1 MTAHKQRVLLA
12 LALVAT
18 LALVWFAPEDTT
30 PQVAPPG
37 AKSARARS
45 PAPVTSA
52 RAQDPIAPR
61 AAASAG
67 NRPPLALRERTP
79 TEEILNLFIA
89 SSWYRPPPPPP
100 PAPPAPPAPPPAP
113 VTPPL
118 PFTYMGQ
125 LVEDGKP
132 LYILARADRV
142 ITVQAGDNIDK
153 TYRLDSVSGGVLT
166 FVYVPLGTKQT
177 LATGVSP

>member
-1 MTAHKQRVLLA
+1 MTAQKQRILLA
-12 LALVAT
+12 LALVVT
-18 LALVWFAPEDTT
+18 VALVWFAPEDTT
-30 PQVAPPG
+30 PQVAQSG
-37 AKSARARS
+37 SKSAKARV
-45 PAPVTSA
+45 PAPGV
-52 RAQDPIAPR
+52 PR
-61 AAASAG
+61 AAASAS
-67 NRPPLALRERTP
+67 NSANATARPSLAMRERVP
-79 TEEILNLFIA
+79 AEEILNLFIA

-100 PAPPAPPAPPPAP
+100 PAPPAPPPPPPAP

-125 LVEDGKP
+125 VVEDGKP

-142 ITVQAGDNIDK
+142 ITVQAGDAIDK
-153 TYRLDSVSGGVLT
+153 TYRLDSASGGVLT